1 MSYVVC
7 ELPQVPID
15 LAPSLSFEAA
25 QVRNENLRVIDGLK
39 AEFGSE
45 VANEVWNKIKLEFRE
60 SCLNGTKS
68 LAPYGENL
76 NEQGHNILLEK
87 VKAGN
92 VEIIQQSTL
101 PNSAIEEF
109 LEQCDNSALKSY
121 IQHPQSFSQ
130 AIQLEIAARNRIA
143 QANAQL
149 LVHLKNAYS
158 PQVVDKVYSSINEQ
172 SRVELS
178 QGKLSLS
185 QYLPAIKKRCEALYQ
200 NTSAIGA
207 VPQGAELQA
216 FLRTAK
222 VSKYVGA
229 SQGAFFIE
237 GVHKEQPF
245 TIVAKAAEKP
255 AQEYFAN
262 TLYPKLHIPTPTT
275 QAMGLTRDKETASIL
290 KNVLQRSTEFKEKY
304 PESCPKMFLV
314 MSCIPGCTLEDWKAA
329 DIVEAESQ
337 EPSAAIYDQ
346 VLFDIGQIAGA
357 DFLLYY
363 RDRLPTIGVGN
374 LANLMILKD
383 ANGKS
388 VGAVAIDQ
396 VAYLSQDFKKYDL
409 MQIDPLERIHGI
421 VTTMMEN
428 PDEISAE
435 ARAIF
440 EDALPE
446 SVRGRLDEK
455 KALEAIQKGM
465 IAGLSKVAILGTP
478 ELLEEVHQQLPK
490 ASNTRDKVD
499 LDMHKA
505 MLSKIQEA
513 VLTS

>member
-1 MSYVVC
+1 MSYVIC
-7 ELPQVPID
+7 ESPQVAINLETP
-15 LAPSLSFEAA
+15 LSFEAA

-68 LAPYGENL
+68 LTPYGENL

-92 VEIIQQSTL
+92 VEIIQQSPL
-101 PNSAIEEF
+101 PVSAIDEF

-121 IQHPQSFSQ
+121 IEHPQSFSQ

-158 PQVVDKVYSSINEQ
+158 TKVVDEVYNLIPESN
-172 SRVELS
+172 RELLA

-185 QYLPAIKKRCEALYQ
+185 QYLPGIKKRCEALYQ
-200 NTSAIGA
+200 YTSAIGTL
-207 VPQGAELQA
+207 PQGEELQA

-237 GVHKEQPF
+237 GTHKEQPF
-245 TIVAKAAEKP
+245 TLVAKAAEKP

-275 QAMGLTRDKETASIL
+275 LAMGASRDKETALIL
-290 KNVLQRSTEFKEKY
+290 KKVLERSTEFKEKY
-304 PESCPKMFLV
+304 PKECPKMFLV
-314 MSCIPGCTLEDWKAA
+314 MSCVPGCTLEDWKAA
-329 DIVEAESQ
+329 DILEAEAQ

-363 RDRLPTIGVGN
+363 RDRLPTIGIGN

-383 ANGKS
+383 ANSKC

-409 MQIDPLERIHGI
+409 MQIDPLERIQEI

-440 EDALPE
+440 KDALPE
-446 SVRGRLDEK
+446 SVKEHLDEQR
-455 KALEAIQKGM
+455 ALKAIQKGM
-465 IAGLSKVAILGTP
+465 MAGLSKVAILGTP
-478 ELLEEVHQQLPK
+478 ELLKEVHQQLPK
-490 ASNTRDKVD
+490 ASNARDKVD

-505 MLSKIQEA
+505 MLGKIQGA